1 MANESDARRRRGTCG
16 RITSHATATGK
27 SRRHPLAEQST
38 QAAEGRRAPS
48 IWRRPVLTAA
58 IPAPIVPWD
67 PNVEFY
73 EGDRFGEARFTV
85 PDAAAAQPPAV
96 AT

>member
-16 RITSHATATGK
+16 RITSHAAAQAEAAG
-27 SRRHPLAEQST
+27 RHPLAEQST

-58 IPAPIVPWD
+58 IPRTD
-67 PNVEFY
+67 C
-73 EGDRFGEARFTV
+73 
-85 PDAAAAQPPAV
+85 AV
-96 AT
+96 GSKRRIL